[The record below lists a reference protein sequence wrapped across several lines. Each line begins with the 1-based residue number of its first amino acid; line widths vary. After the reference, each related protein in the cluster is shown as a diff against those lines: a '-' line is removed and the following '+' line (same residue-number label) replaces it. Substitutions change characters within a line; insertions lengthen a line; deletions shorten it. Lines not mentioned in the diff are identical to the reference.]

1 MYGILVCLN
10 NSVYGNHTSFLCLVA
25 ARICIQVSFRTE
37 GAECSGRAGL
47 AKNGPICG
55 QSRAA
60 SCADMHEDAS
70 SSQRSKDVSRKKQV
84 LLSASAA
91 TFVLGAVGAA
101 AYAFRKRPFPAASH
115 VELHTPPQQATKS
128 MRAVAPV
135 LTEESSM
142 PDKSAWEIFRD
153 MHIALFSSSK
163 RARPV
168 KPIPVS
174 HTRPTG
180 SPLSALS
187 RAPSTQER
195 SAAPAALSKT
205 RVAPPP
211 EDTEGQ
217 GDDGPMLAIF
227 AFSTATIIVGASA
240 LVATLL
246 VRYGLGIRSIEEFA
260 DKMHDVL
267 PSLNRDARLAR
278 YLPAVPPR
286 PPAEPDVP
294 LVDLTASEL
303 EHKLE
308 HTEDPQDWMRY
319 AVMQLESEQ
328 AAHEAAKRERRQRR
342 LICTNATT
350 GAAACDA

>member
-1 MYGILVCLN
+1 M
-10 NSVYGNHTSFLCLVA
+10 
-25 ARICIQVSFRTE
+25 
-37 GAECSGRAGL
+37 
-47 AKNGPICG
+47 
-55 QSRAA
+55 
-60 SCADMHEDAS
+60 
-70 SSQRSKDVSRKKQV
+70 

-135 LTEESSM
+135 HTEESSM
-142 PDKSAWEIFRD
+142 PDKSAWAIFRD
-153 MHIALFSSSK
+153 MHMALFSSSK

-174 HTRPTG
+174 QIRPTG

-195 SAAPAALSKT
+195 SAAPPALSKT
-205 RVAPPP
+205 RFAPPP

-227 AFSTATIIVGASA
+227 AFSTATVIVGASA
-240 LVATLL
+240 LAATLL

-260 DKMHDVL
+260 DKMHDIL

-286 PPAEPDVP
+286 PPAEPDMPSVDVP
-294 LVDLTASEL
+294 ASEL

-308 HTEDPQDWMRY
+308 HTEDAQDWLRY
-319 AVMQLESEQ
+319 AVMQLESEL
-328 AAHEAAKRERRQRR
+328 AAHEAAKRERRHQR
-342 LICTNATT
+342 LICTNGAT
-350 GAAACDA
+350 GAAARDA

>member
-1 MYGILVCLN
+1 M
-10 NSVYGNHTSFLCLVA
+10 
-25 ARICIQVSFRTE
+25 
-37 GAECSGRAGL
+37 
-47 AKNGPICG
+47 
-55 QSRAA
+55 
-60 SCADMHEDAS
+60 
-70 SSQRSKDVSRKKQV
+70 

-101 AYAFRKRPFPAASH
+101 AYAFRKRPCPAASH

-135 LTEESSM
+135 HTEESSM
-142 PDKSAWEIFRD
+142 PDKSAWAIFRD
-153 MHIALFSSSK
+153 MHMALFSSSK

-174 HTRPTG
+174 QMRPTG
-180 SPLSALS
+180 SSLSALS

-195 SAAPAALSKT
+195 SAAPPALSKT
-205 RVAPPP
+205 RVALPP

-227 AFSTATIIVGASA
+227 AFSTATVIVGASA

-260 DKMHDVL
+260 DKMHDIL

-286 PPAEPDVP
+286 PPAEPDMPSVDVP
-294 LVDLTASEL
+294 ASEL

-308 HTEDPQDWMRY
+308 HTEDAQDWLRY
-319 AVMQLESEQ
+319 AVMQLESEL
-328 AAHEAAKRERRQRR
+328 AAHEAAKRERRHQR
-342 LICTNATT
+342 LICTNGAT
-350 GAAACDA
+350 GAAARDA